1 MRPQPQ
7 DTPKV
12 GEMLLGVLV
21 FVGICVVPLW
31 ILLAILE
38 ALK

>member
-1 MRPQPQ
+1 MKLSPQ

-12 GEMLLGVLV
+12 GEMLIGVVL
-21 FVGICVVPLW
+21 FVGICVAPLW

-38 ALK
+38 FLK